1 MLTIDEVI
9 ASCEKSAERYHKA
22 FLRNK
27 AHGGEFYQ
35 REAESDRICEEH
47 ERQLAAWLRELQE
60 RRKGL
65 GIVRCK
71 NCIYYDPP
79 HVENNGVRYEY
90 AEMPKEAFDELGTGL
105 VNVEYGINIG
115 GRCTR
120 DYNAGYDD
128 DKRVYVTENNYC
140 GRAERRTDE

>member
-47 ERQLAAWLRELQE
+47 ERQLAAWLHELQE
-60 RRKGL
+60 RRKAPE
-65 GIVRCK
+65 IVRCGE
-71 NCIYYDPP
+71 CRHRDP
-79 HVENNGVRYEY
+79 E
-90 AEMPKEAFDELGTGL
+90 
-105 VNVEYGINIG
+105 
-115 GRCTR
+115 
-120 DYNAGYDD
+120 
-128 DKRVYVTENNYC
+128 DKKCDCGHDIIWQLPRGADWYC
-140 GRAERRTDE
+140 ADAERRTE

>member
-47 ERQLAAWLRELQE
+47 ERQLAAWLRELKE
-60 RRKGL
+60 RRKDGE
-65 GIVRCK
+65 R
-71 NCIYYDPP
+71 
-79 HVENNGVRYEY
+79 
-90 AEMPKEAFDELGTGL
+90 
-105 VNVEYGINIG
+105 
-115 GRCTR
+115 
-120 DYNAGYDD
+120 NAD
-128 DKRVYVTENNYC
+128 T
-140 GRAERRTDE
+140 

>member
-22 FLRNK
+22 FLHNK

-60 RRKGL
+60 RRKAPEIITCDECRHYKPMSSNWG
-65 GIVRCK
+65 
-71 NCIYYDPP
+71 NCYVHGSPT
-79 HVENNGVRYEY
+79 
-90 AEMPKEAFDELGTGL
+90 ELHRT
-105 VNVEYGINIG
+105 
-115 GRCTR
+115 CQSC
-120 DYNAGYDD
+120 DY
-128 DKRVYVTENNYC
+128 C
-140 GRAERRTDE
+140 SWAERRSNADD